1 MEKTGSGSA
10 PPACAQ
16 EALDLLNCVTGAGFD
31 QEKCIRF
38 LNALRDCVLDKVKR
52 FRFVSLLFDPQIAL
66 FCSCFSQKFMK

>member
-1 MEKTGSGSA
+1 MEKSGSGSA

-38 LNALRDCVLDKVKR
+38 LNALRDCVLDKKVKK
-52 FRFVSLLFDPQIAL
+52 FSLAEDNNAVADSAKKNKQ
-66 FCSCFSQKFMK
+66 